1 MAFLGSAEK
10 AAQDSERADTRP
22 RSEPNLSAFDR
33 VSTPVALVD
42 DDPLYAEA
50 LAGDLRDRG
59 FTVQAFSDG
68 ESLLAALQEGLR
80 TELVLLD
87 WTLPGMSGIAV
98 LQALRGGGWEVPVVL
113 LTGQS
118 PVERELEALRHGAID
133 FVDKVRG
140 IDVLTSRLRLLVGA
154 RPRPPEAVRCGDLVL
169 HPGTARAEWRGHDI
183 GLTLSEYKVVSTLV
197 AAAGTPV
204 SFRSIHDR
212 VHYEGFISG
221 SGERGYEVNVR
232 GMMKRIRRKFSSV
245 DQSFDAI
252 GTVIASG
259 YCWGPMPRHD
269 RTSSDA
275 EHPLDHRH

>member
-1 MAFLGSAEK
+1 MAFLGFAEK
-10 AAQDSERADTRP
+10 AADDSERPDTLP
-22 RSEPNLSAFDR
+22 RSEPHLSAFDR
-33 VSTPVALVD
+33 IVTPVALVD

-50 LAGDLRDRG
+50 LAGDLGDRG
-59 FTVQAFSDG
+59 FTVEAFPDG
-68 ESLLAALQEGLR
+68 ESLLAALQQGLR

-98 LQALRGGGWEVPVVL
+98 LQALRRGGWEMPVVL

-154 RPRPPEAVRCGDLVL
+154 KRRPPEAVRCGDLVL

-183 GLTLSEYKVVSTLV
+183 GLTLSEYKVVSMLV

-245 DQSFDAI
+245 DHAFDGI

-259 YCWGPMPRHD
+259 YYWRSMPPHD

-275 EHPLDHRH
+275 EHPLDEGH